1 MSKSPRILAILPG
14 FATSTLM
21 NVVNSMLHLQ
31 DRGEISFRAISE
43 PYTPFI
49 NYNKTDLVIFCRNTE
64 PAYST
69 LDKLFLHKIPYIYDL
84 DDNFF
89 DIPFDHELAKYHR
102 TPERIAMLTKYLENA
117 QIVRVY
123 SQPLLDRVRP
133 LNPNV
138 DFVKA
143 SINWPIINSTQPAKH
158 PNLIKIVYA
167 TSRREDPLVE
177 IFVPALEI
185 ILKKYK
191 SNVLMTFWG
200 SCPKIFA
207 NYPNVRLLRF
217 NSNYNHFLKKFT
229 EQGFDIG
236 LAPMLSDPFYL
247 SKTNNKFREYAA
259 CGIAGIYTNVDIY
272 SEVQTGINGILVDN
286 SVQTWINALEQL
298 ISDEPF
304 RTAIGKNAKQFAQ
317 NNYPLDNYYAIWR
330 REIQTAL
337 LSSISAPHITDTDPS
352 SYSSPVVM
360 EKERASTILKT
371 KKKTEILPAI
381 LRQIKNTIWM
391 LRINHFKKI

>member
-1 MSKSPRILAILPG
+1 MSKSPRIVAILPG
-14 FATSTLM
+14 FITSTIM
-21 NVVNSMLHLQ
+21 NVINPMLLFQ
-31 DRGEISFRAISE
+31 KQNEISFKVIYE
-43 PYTPFI
+43 PYFQIGKLSLP
-49 NYNKTDLVIFCRNTE
+49 DLVLFCRNTE

-143 SINWPIINSTQPAKH
+143 SINWPIINSTEPAKH
-158 PNLIKIVYA
+158 PNLIKIVYP

-191 SNVLMTFWG
+191 NNVLMTFWG
-200 SCPKIFA
+200 GCPKILA
-207 NYPNVRLLRF
+207 NYPNVRHLRF
-217 NSNYNHFLKKFT
+217 NSNYNHFLKKFSG
-229 EQGFDIG
+229 QGFDIG
-236 LAPMLSDPFYL
+236 LAPMLSDPFFL

-259 CGIAGIYTNVDIY
+259 CGIAGIYTNVEIY
-272 SEVQTGINGILVDN
+272 SEVQSGTNGILVDN
-286 SVQTWINALEQL
+286 SVQAWINALEQL
-298 ISDEPF
+298 ISDGQF
-304 RTAIGKNAKQFAQ
+304 RTTIGKNAKQFAQ
-317 NNYPLDNYYAIWR
+317 NNYPLDDYYNIWR

-337 LSSISAPHITDTDPS
+337 QSSISVPRITDTSPS

-360 EKERASTILKT
+360 EKGRASTIIKT
-371 KKKTEILPAI
+371 KKKSKILPAVFNQIRNI
-381 LRQIKNTIWM
+381 LWM
-391 LRINHFKKI
+391 LRINLIKKI